1 MKAKFSG
8 GSLDGQERV
17 GDGFG
22 YRYVAPIYE
31 PETGTAE
38 EMRWIDMDEVWG
50 NKPRKQA
57 KLVVETYVRDRDNY
71 QRDNA
76 GEVTAI
82 AFKLESTEPY
92 RKGT

>member
-8 GSLDGQERV
+8 GSLDGQERE

-22 YRYVAPIYE
+22 YRYVAPVYRFNADGSLTQVA
-31 PETGTAE
+31 P
-38 EMRWIDMDEVWG
+38 
-50 NKPRKQA
+50 Q

-71 QRDNA
+71 QRDHA

-92 RKGT
+92 RKAP